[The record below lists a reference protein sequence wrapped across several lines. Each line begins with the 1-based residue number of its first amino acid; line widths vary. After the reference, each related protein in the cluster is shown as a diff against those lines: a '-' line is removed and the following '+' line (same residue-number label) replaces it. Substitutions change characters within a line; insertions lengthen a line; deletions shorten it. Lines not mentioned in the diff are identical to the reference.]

1 MVEFLK
7 DRFSLGS
14 PLLFVVVLSIGVA
27 LLYTRQSP
35 RLGRWYFLLVL
46 VGFWLLATSTGANLL
61 TIGLARGLP
70 QIQSRSE
77 AQGADAVVV
86 LGGGAV
92 TFSAGGR
99 TGAGLTPSS
108 MLRALEAAR
117 VAGLIDARVV
127 IASAGI
133 PRPDVQRKPESEV
146 LRTALIAAGV
156 RADLI
161 VEESVS
167 KSTREQAQLV
177 PEVLRTHNVRRFV
190 LVTSPAHMRRALA
203 LFRAEGLDPVPSVA
217 LLRSDD
223 APPLSLAMP
232 GDAALR
238 QSNEAFYEYAAWVY
252 YVWKGWLK
260 PRAILSQRSAE
271 WSIGC
276 PCAALD

>member
-1 MVEFLK
+1 VIIDFLK
-7 DRFSLGS
+7 ERFSLGS
-14 PLLFVVVLSIGVA
+14 PLLFVVVLAIGVA
-27 LLYTRQSP
+27 LLYTRP
-35 RLGRWYFLLVL
+35 RLGRRFFLLAL
-46 VGFWLLATSTGANLL
+46 VGFWLVATSTGANLL

-70 QIQSRSE
+70 QIQSKSD
-77 AQGADAVVV
+77 AQGADAVVL

-99 TGAGLTPSS
+99 MGAGLTPSS

-133 PRPDVQRKPESEV
+133 PRPDVQRKPESEM
-146 LRTALIAAGV
+146 LRVALVAAGV
-156 RADLI
+156 PADLI
-161 VEESVS
+161 VEESIS
-167 KSTREQAQLV
+167 KSTREQAQLI
-177 PEVLRTHNVRRFV
+177 PEVLRTPNVRRFV

-238 QSNEAFYEYAAWVY
+238 QSNEAFYEYAAWAY
-252 YVWKGWLK
+252 YLWKGWLK
-260 PRAILSQRSAE
+260 PRAILAQRSAE

>member
-1 MVEFLK
+1 MIDFLK
-7 DRFSLGS
+7 GGFYLGS
-14 PLLFVVVLSIGVA
+14 PLMLVMVLSFGVA
-27 LLYTRQSP
+27 LLYTRP
-35 RLGRWYFLLVL
+35 RLGHRFFLLVFI
-46 VGFWLLATSTGANLL
+46 GFWLVATSTGANLL

-70 QIQSRSE
+70 QIQSKSE
-77 AQGADAVVV
+77 AQGADTVVL

-99 TGAGLTPSS
+99 IAGGLTPSS

-117 VAGLIDARVV
+117 VSSLIDARVV

-133 PRPDVQRKPESEV
+133 PRPDVQRKPESEM

-156 RADLI
+156 PADLI
-161 VEESVS
+161 VEESLS
-167 KSTREQAQLV
+167 KSTREQAQLI
-177 PEVLRTHNVRRFV
+177 PEILRTHNVRRLV
-190 LVTSPAHMRRALA
+190 LVTSPTHMRRALA

-223 APPLSLAMP
+223 VPSLSLTMP

-238 QSNEAFYEYAAWVY
+238 QSNEAFYEYAAWAY

-260 PRAILSQRSAE
+260 PRAILAQRSVE